1 MLELYQLRQL
11 VAVAEWGTVSRAAE
25 QLHLS
30 QPALSR
36 SLQKLEESFQ
46 VPLFDRKKNKIALNQ
61 NGEMAVAYARQIL
74 GQAQDMT
81 ERVRAFARSQH
92 TILIGSCAPVPL
104 WEIPPQAAALYP
116 EMTIASEMKSL
127 WELEQGIRDGT
138 YTLAVLPKPMK
149 EEGVYS
155 FYWGKERLFLSL
167 PSDHSLARR
176 DAVYF
181 KDLAG
186 ESMLLYSQIG
196 FWHEMHRRMMPDTR
210 FLLQEERSAFNEL
223 VKGSSFPAFTSDVSM
238 RRDGIPEKRVILP
251 ILDPEAGT
259 DYYCVCRDGTRQKFK
274 KLVSVLEKGM
284 QM

>member
-104 WEIPPQAAALYP
+104 WEILPLAAALYP

-138 YTLAVLPKPMK
+138 YTLAVLPKPI
-149 EEGVYS
+149 
-155 FYWGKERLFLSL
+155 
-167 PSDHSLARR
+167 A
-176 DAVYF
+176 
-181 KDLAG
+181 
-186 ESMLLYSQIG
+186 ESTSTASPRKSP
-196 FWHEMHRRMMPDTR
+196 F
-210 FLLQEERSAFNEL
+210 SASRP
-223 VKGSSFPAFTSDVSM
+223 KAC
-238 RRDGIPEKRVILP
+238 
-251 ILDPEAGT
+251 AA
-259 DYYCVCRDGTRQKFK
+259 
-274 KLVSVLEKGM
+274 
-284 QM
+284 